1 MCVMLTCRVPLTPYL
16 LRVTS
21 DGATDNQLKVV
32 VPGIIGVVGVG
43 SGFVSDDSFSILEIH
58 RVGLVIRISNPVIF
72 SLQNNCAV
80 LVVKF

>member
-1 MCVMLTCRVPLTPYL
+1 MLTCRVPLTPYL

-32 VPGIIGVVGVG
+32 VIGIIG
-43 SGFVSDDSFSILEIH
+43 SASRFVTDDSLSVLEIH
-58 RVGLVIRISNPVIF
+58 RVGLVSYISNPVKS